1 MDNIDRAIGL
11 KQLSLDIEHEQL
23 KKEILDKEKRNEI
36 TASESKQRMAELN
49 EYYQRMT
56 EHYTMQSLNIDITK
70 LCVDL
75 INKQRMS
82 RP

>member
-11 KQLSLDIEHEQL
+11 KQLSLDIEYERL
-23 KKEILDKEKRNEI
+23 KQEIIDKEKRNEI
-36 TASESKQRMAELN
+36 TASESQRRMAELN

-56 EHYTMQSLNIDITK
+56 EHYTVQSLCNDITK
-70 LCVDL
+70 LCVQM
-75 INKQRMS
+75 INKQPES